1 MLIQVK
7 TLTGRKINL
16 DLKED
21 NLIKDI
27 KMELMEKEGIDVA
40 QIRLICKGKQLNDT
54 MRIDTEINSGDII
67 HMVLSLRGG

>member
-16 DLKED
+16 NLQND
-21 NLIKDI
+21 NIIRDI
-27 KMELMEKEGIDVA
+27 KMELMEKEGIDVS

-54 MRIDTEINSGDII
+54 MRIDSELNSGDII